1 MEDVDEAV
9 LLCDEALLL
18 CPGLHPNR
26 LEVLDDLFV
35 ALATRFNNT
44 GQLVDLR
51 RACLLRDEAFA
62 LELSKTFAA
71 EPSNESS
78 VNVSM
83 LNDDGYS
90 NLIAV
95 FFRHSILPTH

>member
-1 MEDVDEAV
+1 MKPSFYV
-9 LLCDEALLL
+9 
-18 CPGLHPNR
+18 PLHPNR